1 MARGKRKTIQEKEIE
16 KITKDSLN
24 ELGRKVSVITA
35 RNSKVSKFQKE
46 HLRDTVIYR
55 VKPFDTLIISQNYYG
70 KWNTPKGKATPKD
83 RSNIKDTPILN
94 AINENVPIAKKVFV
108 KSIKDLLKSPIKKK

>member
-1 MARGKRKTIQEKEIE
+1 MGKRKTIQEREIE

-24 ELGRKVSVITA
+24 ELGRVVKIVTA
-35 RNSKVSKFQKE
+35 RNSKVSKLQKS
-46 HLRDTVIYR
+46 HLRDSVR
-55 VKPFDTLIISQNYYG
+55 ANVKPYDTLNVYQFRYG
-70 KWNTPKGKATPKD
+70 KWNTPKGKATPQD

-94 AINENVPIAKKVFV
+94 AINEHVPSAKKVFV

>member
-1 MARGKRKTIQEKEIE
+1 MAKRKTIQEKEIE

-24 ELGRKVSVITA
+24 ELGRLVSVVTA
-35 RNSKVSKFQKE
+35 RNSKVSKLQKN
-46 HLRDTVIYR
+46 HLRDSLNYR
-55 VKPFDTLIISQNYYG
+55 VRPYDTLTISQFSYG

-83 RSNIKDTPILN
+83 RTNIKDTPVLN
-94 AINENVPIAKKVFV
+94 AIHEHAPKSAKIYI

>member
-1 MARGKRKTIQEKEIE
+1 MAKRKTIQEKEIE

-24 ELGRKVSVITA
+24 DLGRLVSVVTA
-35 RNSKVSKFQKE
+35 RNSKVSKLQKN
-46 HLRDTVIYR
+46 HLRDSVNYR
-55 VKPFDTLIISQNYYG
+55 VRPYDTLTISQFRYG

-94 AINENVPIAKKVFV
+94 AINQHVPNAKKVYI
-108 KSIKDLLKSPIKKK
+108 KSIADLLKSPIKKK

>member
-1 MARGKRKTIQEKEIE
+1 MAKRKTIQEKEIE

-24 ELGRKVSVITA
+24 ELGRTISVVTA
-35 RNSKVSKFQKE
+35 RNSKVSKLQKN
-46 HLRDTVIYR
+46 HLRDSLNYR
-55 VKPFDTLIISQNYYG
+55 VRPFDTLTISQFRYG

-94 AINENVPIAKKVFV
+94 AINQYVPEAKKVFI
-108 KSIKDLLKSPIKKK
+108 KSIADLLKSPIKKK